1 MARIRTTKPEFWT
14 SEQVM
19 ECSPLARLVFIG
31 MWNFCDDAGVHPAS
45 PKTLKAE
52 IFPSDDISAIQ
63 IGEWVREL
71 VGQGLLDE
79 YEAGGRRYWIVTGWH
94 HQKIDQP
101 TYKHP
106 RPDGTVPAGA
116 PKRRAAQQK
125 TQVREVFAEQSP
137 NTPLL
142 FEGCSPPEGNGKEG
156 SGQERKDPPFIPP
169 LGENASPARNQ
180 RSKRGVCF
188 DDWVDQTRA
197 KGEKLISQW
206 EPLKEYARS
215 VQLPNDFIALAW
227 EAFHARFT
235 SDEKARRK
243 KYINWRATFL
253 NYVKNNYLRLWAWSD
268 RDGGFVLTTAGQQ
281 ADREHR
287 GAA

>member
-19 ECSPLARLVFIG
+19 ECSPLARLVFLG

-63 IGEWVREL
+63 IVEWVAEL
-71 VGQGLLDE
+71 IGQGLLEE
-79 YEAGGRRYWIVTGWH
+79 YEVDGRRYWIVTGWH

-106 RPDGTVPAGA
+106 RQDGTVPAGA

-125 TQVREVFAEQSP
+125 PQVREAFAEQSP
-137 NTPLL
+137 NARQLL
-142 FEGCSPPEGNGKEG
+142 DGCSPPEGNGKEG

-169 LGENASPARNQ
+169 PGGNASPARNQ
-180 RSKRGVCF
+180 RSEMVTFAVWCK
-188 DDWVDQTRA
+188 QTKAR
-197 KGEKLISQW
+197 GEKLVSQW
-206 EPLKEYARS
+206 EPLREYAKS
-215 VQLPNDFIALAW
+215 VQIPSDFIALAW
-227 EAFHARFT
+227 NVFCTRFEH
-235 SDEKARRK
+235 DEKAK
-243 KYINWRATFL
+243 KKRYTNWRMTFL
-253 NYVKNNYLRLWAWSD
+253 NYVKGNYLRLWAWSD
-268 RDGGFVLTTAGQQ
+268 RDGCFVLTTVGQQ

-287 GAA
+287 EAA